1 MSTPPIDELMKLW
14 RKGELTAEQAAG
26 YMMQHLVSM
35 VQWRTEVE
43 RRLRQLEQPHPEGP
57 GKAQA

>member
-26 YMMQHLVSM
+26 YMMPSGGYVP
-35 VQWRTEVE
+35 VAGRGGAAAAPV
-43 RRLRQLEQPHPEGP
+43 GAVA
-57 GKAQA
+57 G

>member
-26 YMMQHLVSM
+26 YMMQHLVIM
-35 VQWRTEVE
+35 VQWRAEVE
-43 RRLRQLEQPHPEGP
+43 RRLRQLEQPP
-57 GKAQA
+57 GKAQS